1 MDRFRPAFR
10 RFLCFQCMETE
21 TPPEDTKYLC
31 SDCNFSCNKNSDW
44 LRHVSTKKH
53 LSNMQR
59 KHEETTISAK
69 AFQCDYCSRIYQTRT
84 GLWKHAKKC
93 DNSAN
98 LPARECESRVT
109 DPPLNSN
116 AMMSA
121 DMISKIIVEIHK
133 QMGISD
139 LLKNSEE
146 MVKTS
151 QEIMKMA
158 KETAPTVTNN
168 TTNNNTT
175 NTAHFNVNFFLNEKC
190 KDAINFT
197 DFINSIAL
205 NQIDL
210 QTVVK
215 RGHIEGNAKIIAEL
229 LDKLGVYR
237 RPIHCTD
244 AKRETVYIRENNEWE
259 REDSELPRIKRL
271 ANVVSHKVIQESNK
285 WHEENPD
292 YMKDNVKKEESLH
305 IMTRVFGGDVVGD
318 EEKKLVKQIIQQVEV
333 NKNPEKIAAR
343 KKI

>member
-1 MDRFRPAFR
+1 
-10 RFLCFQCMETE
+10 
-21 TPPEDTKYLC
+21 
-31 SDCNFSCNKNSDW
+31 
-44 LRHVSTKKH
+44 
-53 LSNMQR
+53 MQR
-59 KHEETTISAK
+59 KHEETPIYAK
-69 AFQCDYCSRIYQTRT
+69 PIQCEFCERIFQTRT

-93 DNSAN
+93 DRPPANAARLVEQSLDDIRTNSAA
-98 LPARECESRVT
+98 L
-109 DPPLNSN
+109 
-116 AMMSA
+116 MSV
-121 DMISKIIVEIHK
+121 DMISKIVVEIHK
-133 QMGISD
+133 QMGLSD

-168 TTNNNTT
+168 TTNNTT

-215 RGHIEGNAKIIAEL
+215 HGHIEGNAKIIAEL

-285 WHEENPD
+285 WHEENPNF
-292 YMKDNVKKEESLH
+292 MKDNLKKEESLH
-305 IMTRVFGGDVVGD
+305 IMTRVFGGDVNGD
-318 EEKKLVKQIIQQVEV
+318 EEKKLVKQIIHQVEV
-333 NKNPEKIAAR
+333 DKTPEKITTITR
-343 KKI
+343 KK

>member
-1 MDRFRPAFR
+1 
-10 RFLCFQCMETE
+10 ME
-21 TPPEDTKYLC
+21 PPHDNTLT
-31 SDCNFSCNKNSDW
+31 
-44 LRHVSTKKH
+44 H
-53 LSNMQR
+53 
-59 KHEETTISAK
+59 SA
-69 AFQCDYCSRIYQTRT
+69 A
-84 GLWKHAKKC
+84 L
-93 DNSAN
+93 
-98 LPARECESRVT
+98 
-109 DPPLNSN
+109 
-116 AMMSA
+116 MSA
-121 DMISKIIVEIHK
+121 DMISKIVVEIHK

-158 KETAPTVTNN
+158 TAPTTVNN
-168 TTNNNTT
+168 NTTTNNNTT
-175 NTAHFNVNFFLNEKC
+175 NNAHFNVNFFLNEKC

-215 RGHIEGNAKIIAEL
+215 HGHIEGNTKIIAEL

-237 RPIHCTD
+237 RPIHCMD

-292 YMKDNVKKEESLH
+292 FMKDSTKKEESLH
-305 IMTRVFGGDVVGD
+305 IMTQVFGGDVNGD
-318 EEKKLVKQIIQQVEV
+318 EEKKLMKQIIQQVEV
-333 NKNPEKIAAR
+333 DKTPEKIIQRR
-343 KKI
+343 KL

>member
-1 MDRFRPAFR
+1 
-10 RFLCFQCMETE
+10 METE
-21 TPPEDTKYLC
+21 TPPDDNNYLC
-31 SDCNFSCNKNSDW
+31 SGCNFTCRKNSDW
-44 LRHVSTKKH
+44 LRHIATKKH
-53 LSNMQR
+53 LVNMQR
-59 KHEETTISAK
+59 KHEETPIYAK
-69 AFQCDYCSRIYQTRT
+69 AIQCEFCERIFQTRT

-93 DNSAN
+93 YRPPTNAALFVEQSRDDLLTNSAA
-98 LPARECESRVT
+98 L
-109 DPPLNSN
+109 
-116 AMMSA
+116 MSA
-121 DMISKIIVEIHK
+121 DMISKIVVEIHK

-151 QEIMKMA
+151 QEIMKIA
-158 KETAPTVTNN
+158 KETAPTTVHNN
-168 TTNNNTT
+168 TTTNNNTT
-175 NTAHFNVNFFLNEKC
+175 NNAHFNVNFFLNEKC

-215 RGHIEGNAKIIAEL
+215 HGHIEGNTKIIADL

-237 RPIHCTD
+237 RPIHCVD

-285 WHEENPD
+285 WHEENHD
-292 YMKDNVKKEESLH
+292 FMKDSAKKEESLH
-305 IMTRVFGGDVVGD
+305 IMTRVFGGDVNGD
-318 EEKKLVKQIIQQVEV
+318 EEKKLMKQIIQQVEV
-333 NKNPEKIAAR
+333 DKTPEKIIPRR
-343 KKI
+343 KI

>member
-1 MDRFRPAFR
+1 
-10 RFLCFQCMETE
+10 
-21 TPPEDTKYLC
+21 
-31 SDCNFSCNKNSDW
+31 
-44 LRHVSTKKH
+44 
-53 LSNMQR
+53 MQR
-59 KHEETTISAK
+59 KHVETPVYAK
-69 AFQCDYCSRIYQTRT
+69 AIQCEFCDRIFQTRT

-93 DNSAN
+93 DRPPANPAQSVEPPHDTPLTHSAA
-98 LPARECESRVT
+98 L
-109 DPPLNSN
+109 
-116 AMMSA
+116 MSA
-121 DMISKIIVEIHK
+121 DMISKIVVEIHK

-158 KETAPTVTNN
+158 TAPTTVNNNTTTNN
-168 TTNNNTT
+168 TTNN
-175 NTAHFNVNFFLNEKC
+175 AHFNVNFFLNEKC

-197 DFINSIAL
+197 DFLNSITL
-205 NQIDL
+205 NQADL

-215 RGHIEGNAKIIAEL
+215 HGHIEGNTKIIAEL
-229 LDKLGVYR
+229 LDKLGVHR

-292 YMKDNVKKEESLH
+292 FMKDSTKKEESLH
-305 IMTRVFGGDVVGD
+305 IMTQVFGGAGD

-333 NKNPEKIAAR
+333 DKIPEKIVAR

>member
-1 MDRFRPAFR
+1 
-10 RFLCFQCMETE
+10 METE
-21 TPPEDTKYLC
+21 TPPDDNKYLC

-44 LRHVSTKKH
+44 LRHISTKKH

-59 KHEETTISAK
+59 KREETHIYAK
-69 AFQCDYCSRIYQTRT
+69 AFQCEFCERIYQTRT

-93 DNSAN
+93 DN
-98 LPARECESRVT
+98 LPDNSSREHESRAN
-109 DPPLNSN
+109 DKSMNPI
-116 AMMSA
+116 AMMSV
-121 DMISKIIVEIHK
+121 DMISKIVVEIHK
-133 QMGISD
+133 QMGLSD

-158 KETAPTVTNN
+158 KETPPTTVNN
-168 TTNNNTT
+168 NTTTNNNTT

-197 DFINSIAL
+197 DFINSITL

-215 RGHIEGNAKIIAEL
+215 HGHIEGNAKIIAEL

-237 RPIHCTD
+237 RPIHCMD

-271 ANVVSHKVIQESNK
+271 ANVVSHKVIQESSK
-285 WHEENPD
+285 WHEENPNF
-292 YMKDNVKKEESLH
+292 MKDSAKKEESLH
-305 IMTRVFGGDVVGD
+305 IMTQVFGGVGD
-318 EEKKLVKQIIQQVEV
+318 EEKKLVKQIVQQVEV
-333 NKNPEKIAAR
+333 DKIPEKIISQ
-343 KKI
+343 KKNITRINI

>member
-1 MDRFRPAFR
+1 
-10 RFLCFQCMETE
+10 MEQ
-21 TPPEDTKYLC
+21 P
-31 SDCNFSCNKNSDW
+31 
-44 LRHVSTKKH
+44 
-53 LSNMQR
+53 
-59 KHEETTISAK
+59 
-69 AFQCDYCSRIYQTRT
+69 RT
-84 GLWKHAKKC
+84 DLA
-93 DNSAN
+93 
-98 LPARECESRVT
+98 T
-109 DPPLNSN
+109 N
-116 AMMSA
+116 AAALLSA
-121 DMISKIIVEIHK
+121 DMISKIVVEIHK

-151 QEIMKMA
+151 QEIMKIA
-158 KETAPTVTNN
+158 KETAPTTVNNNTTTNN
-168 TTNNNTT
+168 TTNN
-175 NTAHFNVNFFLNEKC
+175 AHFNVNFFLNEKC

-215 RGHIEGNAKIIAEL
+215 HGHIEGNTKIIAEL

-237 RPIHCTD
+237 RPIHCMD

-292 YMKDNVKKEESLH
+292 FMQDSAKKEESLH
-305 IMTRVFGGDVVGD
+305 IMTRVFGGAGD

-333 NKNPEKIAAR
+333 DKIPEKIAPR

>member
-1 MDRFRPAFR
+1 
-10 RFLCFQCMETE
+10 
-21 TPPEDTKYLC
+21 
-31 SDCNFSCNKNSDW
+31 
-44 LRHVSTKKH
+44 
-53 LSNMQR
+53 MQR
-59 KHEETTISAK
+59 KHMETPVYAK
-69 AFQCDYCSRIYQTRT
+69 AIQCEFCDRIFQTRT

-93 DNSAN
+93 DRPPTNAARSMETPRDSIPTHSAA
-98 LPARECESRVT
+98 L
-109 DPPLNSN
+109 
-116 AMMSA
+116 MSA
-121 DMISKIIVEIHK
+121 DMISKIVVEIHK

-158 KETAPTVTNN
+158 TAPTTVNNNTTTNN
-168 TTNNNTT
+168 TTNN
-175 NTAHFNVNFFLNEKC
+175 AHFNVNFFLNEKC

-215 RGHIEGNAKIIAEL
+215 HGHIEGNTKIIAEL

-237 RPIHCTD
+237 RPIHCMD

-292 YMKDNVKKEESLH
+292 FMKDSAKKEESLH
-305 IMTRVFGGDVVGD
+305 IMTRVFGGAGD

-333 NKNPEKIAAR
+333 DKMPEKIVAR
-343 KKI
+343 KKT